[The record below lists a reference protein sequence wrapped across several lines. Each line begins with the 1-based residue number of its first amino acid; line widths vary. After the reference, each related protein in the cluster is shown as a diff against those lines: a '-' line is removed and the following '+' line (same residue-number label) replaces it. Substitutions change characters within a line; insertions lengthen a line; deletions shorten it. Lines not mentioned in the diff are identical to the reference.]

1 MAVRGEESNIK
12 PRCNINI
19 GFYELFY
26 LLQAKAYKNI
36 HLCKKSANTVYK
48 KERLAAAEALI
59 EVAETLLEGARE
71 FN

>member
-1 MAVRGEESNIK
+1 M
-12 PRCNINI
+12 
-19 GFYELFY
+19 
-26 LLQAKAYKNI
+26 LQVKAYKNI

-71 FN
+71 FNLTKEVNDV